1 MLDMGWTE
9 ILIIGVVALIVVG
22 PKDLPRMMRTVGQYA
37 GKLRGMA
44 REFQRSMD
52 DAAREADLAEFK
64 DIKNTL
70 NDVKSVQSDAA
81 SAIRKGMSEMHR
93 DIEKSTD
100 LKSSIE
106 DSDPKPATSMSTT
119 AAPVDKPDPSAGM
132 TKLEPTAADEDPG
145 QIDTTFEPTPVPSAD
160 TKPKPADPAAA
171 APEPR
176 TASGA

>member
-9 ILIIGVVALIVVG
+9 ILVIGVVALIVVG

-52 DAAREADLAEFK
+52 DAARDADLAEFK
-64 DIKNTL
+64 DIKDTL
-70 NDVKSVQSDAA
+70 SDVKSVQSDAA
-81 SAIRKGMSEMHR
+81 SAIRKGMSEI
-93 DIEKSTD
+93 DKEIDKQAD
-100 LKSSIE
+100 LKAE
-106 DSDPKPATSMSTT
+106 GTGDTTKPAEKPAEGAPQTKPSSSMSTT

-132 TKLEPTAADEDPG
+132 STGPEPGDLADE
-145 QIDTTFEPTPVPSAD
+145 PVS
-160 TKPKPADPAAA
+160 AAA
-171 APEPR
+171 PAPEPR

>member
-9 ILIIGVVALIVVG
+9 ILVIGVVALIVVG

-64 DIKNTL
+64 DIKDTL
-70 NDVKSVQSDAA
+70 NDVKNVQRDAA
-81 SAIRKGMSEMHR
+81 GAIRKGMSEI
-93 DIEKSTD
+93 DKEVEKSTD
-100 LKSSIE
+100 LRVEDIDEDAPKS
-106 DSDPKPATSMSTT
+106 KAQTT

-132 TKLEPTAADEDPG
+132 TSLKPTADEDPG
-145 QIDTTFEPTPVPSAD
+145 QVDTTFDPSPPPAGD
-160 TKPKPADPAAA
+160 AAAKPADPAKAP
-171 APEPR
+171 APEQR
-176 TASGA
+176 AASGT